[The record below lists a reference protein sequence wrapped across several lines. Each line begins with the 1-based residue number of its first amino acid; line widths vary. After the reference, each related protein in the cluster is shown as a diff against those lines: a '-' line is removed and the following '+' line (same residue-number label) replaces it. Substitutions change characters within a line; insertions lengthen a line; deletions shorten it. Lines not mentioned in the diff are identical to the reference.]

1 MGAYGR
7 SMTSTDSTG
16 PVPGTTA
23 VSDTGPVRGTTT
35 AVPGTGPGT
44 KTTSVAGDGG
54 APRGGQDGGDRRR
67 WIALAIVMTAAF
79 MDLVDVTI
87 VNIAI
92 PSIQRDEGA
101 SVSQI
106 QWITAGYALAFAAG
120 LITGGRLGDIHGR
133 KRLFLLGIG
142 GFTVA
147 SALCGFAANPE
158 MLVASRILQGA
169 MAALMVPQVLSIVHA
184 TFPAHERGKVFGL
197 FGAIVGLGAVSG
209 PLLGALLTEW
219 NLFGLGWRP
228 IFLINLPV
236 GIAGLILGRRFITES
251 RAPKALRLDLA
262 GVALVVLALLMLLY
276 PLTRGHELDWPLW
289 GHFSMAGSLVVF
301 GALVAYE
308 RRKAARD
315 GSPLIELSLFKVKS
329 FAAGI
334 AVQTVFGVALGIF
347 FLVWTFY
354 MQFGLGWSALRA
366 GLTGIPF
373 SVAVSVAAGLSVQ
386 QLVPRFGR
394 KVLQAGALVMAAGV
408 LLYIWEADRYGM
420 SISSWQMALPLTV
433 MGVGMGLIVAPLTD
447 AILSEVPREHSGSAS
462 GLLSTVQQ
470 MGNALGLG
478 LVSVVF
484 FGVMDDRLAP
494 SETGPAFADA
504 FQYALGWVAAVLAA
518 IFLLMFA
525 LPKRPAQH
533 LEGAGAEEDAAGA
546 EQETARAEQETAA
559 AAGEAAAGK
568 AAAMSAGGAGAEDTG
583 ERAPELVR

>member
-1 MGAYGR
+1 
-7 SMTSTDSTG
+7 MTSPETSAETVAAPVTPPAG
-16 PVPGTTA
+16 PPAGPSAGGT
-23 VSDTGPVRGTTT
+23 
-35 AVPGTGPGT
+35 
-44 KTTSVAGDGG
+44 
-54 APRGGQDGGDRRR
+54 DRRR
-67 WIALAIVMTAAF
+67 WFALAIVMTAAF

-92 PSIQRDEGA
+92 PSIERDTGA
-101 SVSQI
+101 TFSQI

-158 MLVASRILQGA
+158 MLVASRILQGG
-169 MAALMVPQVLSIVHA
+169 MAAMMVPQVLSIVHA

-219 NLFGLGWRP
+219 NLFGLEWRP

-236 GIAGLILGRRFITES
+236 GVVGLVLGSRFITES
-251 RAPKALRLDLA
+251 KAPRALRLDLV
-262 GVALVVLALLMLLY
+262 GVALVTLGLLMLLY
-276 PLTRGHELDWPLW
+276 PLTRGEELDWPLW
-289 GHFSMAGSLVVF
+289 GFASMAGALGVF
-301 GALVAYE
+301 AVLVAYE

-334 AVQTVFGVALGIF
+334 AVQTVFGIGLGIF
-347 FLVWTFY
+347 FLVWTLY
-354 MQFGLGWSALRA
+354 MQIGLGWSALRA
-366 GLTGIPF
+366 GLTGVPF
-373 SVAVSVAAGLSVQ
+373 SLAVSTAAALSVQ
-386 QLVPRFGR
+386 KLVPRFGR
-394 KVLQAGALVMAAGV
+394 GVLQAGALLMGLGV
-408 LLYIWEADRYGM
+408 LLYLWEAGHYGLA
-420 SISSWQMALPLTV
+420 IASWQMALPLVV

-447 AILSEVPREHSGSAS
+447 AVLSGVPREHSGSAS
-462 GLLSTVQQ
+462 GLINTVQQ

-484 FGVMDDRLAP
+484 FGQIGDRLTPAQV
-494 SETGPAFADA
+494 GPAFVDA
-504 FQYALGWVAAVLAA
+504 FQNALGWVAVVLAA
-518 IFLLMFA
+518 IFVLMFA

-533 LEGAGAEEDAAGA
+533 LEGADGEEDGPRGA
-546 EQETARAEQETAA
+546 DGT
-559 AAGEAAAGK
+559 
-568 AAAMSAGGAGAEDTG
+568 GGAGDVEDARGAGDAGAGAVTAEPAESAGTVG
-583 ERAPELVR
+583 VSV

>member
-1 MGAYGR
+1 
-7 SMTSTDSTG
+7 MTQSNQ
-16 PVPGTTA
+16 P
-23 VSDTGPVRGTTT
+23 
-35 AVPGTGPGT
+35 T
-44 KTTSVAGDGG
+44 KTTQPTSA
-54 APRGGQDGGDRRR
+54 ADRRR
-67 WIALAIVMTAAF
+67 WFALAIVMTAAF

-92 PSIQRDEGA
+92 PSIQREAGA
-101 SVSQI
+101 TFSQI

-133 KRLFLLGIG
+133 KRLFLIGIG
-142 GFTVA
+142 GFTLA

-197 FGAIVGLGAVSG
+197 FGAVVGLGAVTG

-219 NLFGLGWRP
+219 NLFGLEWRP

-236 GIAGLILGRRFITES
+236 GIAGLILGSRFITES
-251 RAPKALRLDLA
+251 KAPKALKLDLV
-262 GVALVVLALLMLLY
+262 GVALVTLGLLMLLY
-276 PLTRGHELDWPLW
+276 PLTRGRELGWPLW
-289 GHFSMAGSLVVF
+289 GYGSMAGAFLVLAVLVVF
-301 GALVAYE
+301 E
-308 RRKAARD
+308 RRKASRD
-315 GSPLIELSLFKVKS
+315 GSPLVELSLFKVKS

-347 FLVWTFY
+347 FLVWTMY
-354 MQFGLGWSALRA
+354 MQFGLGWSPLKA

-373 SVAVSVAAGLSVQ
+373 SIAVSTAAGLSVQ

-394 KVLQAGALVMAAGV
+394 KVLQAGALVMGLGV
-408 LLYIWEADRYGM
+408 LIYIWEANRYGL
-420 SISSWQMALPLTV
+420 SIAPWQMALPLVV

-462 GLLSTVQQ
+462 GLINTVQQ

-484 FGVMDDRLAP
+484 FGVVDDRIA
-494 SETGPAFADA
+494 EATGSAGGTEGAASATGMAFADG
-504 FQYALGWVAAVLAA
+504 FQNALVWVAAVMGA

-533 LEGAGAEEDAAGA
+533 VEGGSEPADEEPRTETGTEKELAPAG
-546 EQETARAEQETAA
+546 
-559 AAGEAAAGK
+559 
-568 AAAMSAGGAGAEDTG
+568 
-583 ERAPELVR
+583 